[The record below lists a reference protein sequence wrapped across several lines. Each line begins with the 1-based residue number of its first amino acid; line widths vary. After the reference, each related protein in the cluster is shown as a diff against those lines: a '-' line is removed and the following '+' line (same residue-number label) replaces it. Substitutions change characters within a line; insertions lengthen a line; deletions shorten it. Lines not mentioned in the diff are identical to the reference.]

1 VISVSNILVLLSCVH
16 GLPAAQRVAHQP
28 PAKQARSASEAG
40 RLDARV
46 STLP

>member
-1 VISVSNILVLLSCVH
+1 M
-16 GLPAAQRVAHQP
+16 GFLPPNELRIQP